1 MERSCFFLANVS
13 FFIRLKNFLQKI
25 FSTRYERILCCRF
38 EPIALVKLIFTTFA
52 PMVNQDQLKE
62 LGSRIEAIEAY
73 LKIKDKRIQL
83 QEEELKTQDPS
94 FWDDPKA
101 AEAQMRSIRTLKFW
115 IEGVDK
121 MKTMLDDLEV
131 LLEFVKEG
139 AAEEHEVDDLHK
151 ELVTQIEELELK
163 NMLSGEEDALSA
175 VLQITAGAGGTE
187 SCDWASMLMRMYLM
201 WGQKNGYKITEL
213 NFQEGDVAGVKTVTL
228 EFEGEFA
235 FGYLK
240 GENGVHRLVRISPF
254 DSNAKRHTSFASVYV
269 YPLVDDNIEININP
283 ADITWDTFRSGGAGG
298 QNVNKVETAVR
309 LKHAP
314 SGIIIENSESRS
326 QLANKEKAMQ
336 LLRSQLYEL
345 ELRARMEK
353 RSEIEAGK
361 KKIEW
366 GSQIRNYVMHPY
378 KLVKD
383 VRTGQETGNVDAVM
397 DGDINEFLKA
407 FLMMYGS

>member
-1 MERSCFFLANVS
+1 M
-13 FFIRLKNFLQKI
+13 
-25 FSTRYERILCCRF
+25 
-38 EPIALVKLIFTTFA
+38 
-52 PMVNQDQLKE
+52 QLK
-62 LGSRIEAIEAY
+62 
-73 LKIKDKRIQL
+73 
-83 QEEELKTQDPS
+83 EEELKTQDPS
-94 FWDDPKA
+94 FWDDPKK
-101 AEAQMRSIRTLKFW
+101 AEDKMKQIRGLKFW
-115 IEGVDK
+115 VETFDRTAVSVADLDVLMEFVREGMAEEAELNTQYTK
-121 MKTMLDDLEV
+121 
-131 LLEFVKEG
+131 LLEE
-139 AAEEHEVDDLHK
+139 
-151 ELVTQIEELELK
+151 IEELELK
-163 NMLSGEEDALSA
+163 NMLSNEEDSLSA

-201 WGQKNGYKITEL
+201 WGQKHGYKITEL

-254 DSNAKRHTSFASVYV
+254 DSNAKRHTSFVSVYV
-269 YPLVDDNIEININP
+269 YPLVDDQIEININP
-283 ADITWDTFRSGGAGG
+283 ADISFETFRSGGAGG

-309 LKHAP
+309 LRHAP

-326 QLANKEKAMQ
+326 QLANKEKALQ

-345 ELRARMEK
+345 ILRERMEK
-353 RSEIEAGK
+353 RNEIEAGK

-383 VRTGQETGNVDAVM
+383 VRTGTETGDVDAVM
-397 DGDINEFLKA
+397 DGALDPFLKA
-407 FLMMYGS
+407 FLMQYGS